1 MNHPYH
7 FKLHKTISALGVV
20 LVAMLLS
27 CTSCSRKNTTASM
40 SNIDSVTVEATLQ
53 ALAKAHPGTDL
64 ARAERSIPQLAALW
78 TADDGTP
85 EQFQSFCL
93 EHFVADT
100 AALWRM
106 AQTLQANLESLW
118 GCFNKISVDL
128 KLPLHVSGPEPT
140 ALDEMFGGFDPS
152 AHFDDDMFQ
161 QKIAFVVV
169 LNFPFYTL
177 DEKNSMGAQWS
188 RRQWAYARL
197 GDLFTSRVPASANQQ
212 LANQLA
218 AADNYIS
225 NYNIMMGQLLDDKG
239 NRLFPDMA
247 LITHWG
253 LRDELKTHYNEGDS
267 GLAKQRMIYQVMRR
281 IIDQSIPQCVINN
294 AQYSWNP
301 YSNTLVDAQGH
312 KQDNPDRE
320 PDTRYRYFLD
330 NFHAMQQVDRFNP
343 RYPTAIARAFDQD
356 MEVSY
361 DEIEQLFTSFLSA
374 PEVGEVAHFIEQCLG
389 RKLEP
394 FDIWYDGFKS
404 RSTINEDELTAKTQR
419 LYPDREA
426 FATKGMPSIL
436 RQLGFSAEKTAFICS
451 HVTVDPS
458 RGAGH
463 AWESNMRSDNA
474 RLRTRIGQNGMDY
487 KGYNIAVHEFGHNV
501 EQTVTLH
508 DVDNYIM
515 KGVPN
520 TAFTEALAF
529 VFQSRDLQLLG
540 YKDSNPDK
548 EAMETLDIFWG
559 CYEIMGVSLVDMYSW
574 RWLYDHPDATVQ
586 QLKEQVIAIAQQVWN
601 KYFAPY
607 LGEENSTIL
616 AIYSH
621 MIDSPLYLPNYPY
634 GHIIQFQLEQ
644 QLRGKNIAD
653 EIMRIYPAGRLTP
666 QHWMRHA
673 VGSEVSTKPLLTA
686 AAQALGKVK

>member
-1 MNHPYH
+1 MRRCLYI
-7 FKLHKTISALGVV
+7 LLAGLLASA
-20 LVAMLLS
+20 
-27 CTSCSRKNTTASM
+27 CSHGPSNTETAM
-40 SNIDSVTVEATLQ
+40 SNIDQVTIQTTIDAMQQRYGDAASQRFLRSVPQ
-53 ALAKAHPGTDL
+53 A
-64 ARAERSIPQLAALW
+64 AALW
-78 TADDGTP
+78 TSQDGTP
-85 EQFQSFCL
+85 EEFQQFCL
-93 EHFVADT
+93 DHFVADSASL
-100 AALWRM
+100 AAM
-106 AQTLQANLESLW
+106 AQQLQANLESLW

-128 KLPLHVSGPEPT
+128 KLPLHVVGPEPT

-152 AHFDDDMFQ
+152 AHFDDDMYQ

-169 LNFPFYTL
+169 LNFPFYSL
-177 DEKNSMGAQWS
+177 DEKDSLGPQWS
-188 RRQWAYARL
+188 RQQWAYARL
-197 GDLFTSRVPASANQQ
+197 GDLFTSRVPAECNQH

-225 NYNIMMGQLLDDKG
+225 NYNIMMGHLRDDNGKA
-239 NRLFPDMA
+239 LFPDMA

-267 GLAKQRMIYQVMRR
+267 GLMKQRMIYQVMRR

-294 AQYSWNP
+294 DQYEWYP
-301 YSNTLVDAQGH
+301 YANKVMQQG
-312 KQDNPDRE
+312 KEVKLESE
-320 PDTRYRYFLD
+320 PDTRYQYFLD
-330 NFHAMQQVDRFNP
+330 NFHAMQQVDRYNP
-343 RYPTAIARAFDQD
+343 MYPTAIARAFEQD

-361 DEIEQLFTSFLSA
+361 EEIEQLFTTFCSS
-374 PEVGEVAHFIEQCLG
+374 PMVAQVAKLIEQRLG

-419 LYPDREA
+419 LYPDRQA

-436 RQLGFSAEKTAFICS
+436 CQLGFSKEKADFICS

-474 RLRTRIGQNGMDY
+474 RLRTRIGENGMDY

-501 EQTVTLH
+501 EQTITLH

-529 VFQSRDLQLLG
+529 VFQTRDLDFLG
-540 YKDSNPDK
+540 YKDNQADK
-548 EAMETLDIFWG
+548 DALMTLDIFWG

-574 RWLYDHPDATVQ
+574 HWLYAHPNASVAE
-586 QLKEQVIAIAQQVWN
+586 LKEQVTAIAQQVWN
-601 KYFAPY
+601 KYYAPI
-607 LGEENSTIL
+607 LGEKDSPIL

-634 GHIIQFQLEQ
+634 GHIIEFQLEQ
-644 QLRGKNIAD
+644 QLKGKVVAD
-653 EIMRIYPAGRLTP
+653 EIQRIYPVGRLTP
-666 QHWMRHA
+666 QNWMRHA
-673 VGSEVSTKPLLTA
+673 VGSEVSTQPLLEA
-686 AAQALGKVK
+686 AAEALKELK

>member
-1 MNHPYH
+1 
-7 FKLHKTISALGVV
+7 
-20 LVAMLLS
+20 
-27 CTSCSRKNTTASM
+27 
-40 SNIDSVTVEATLQ
+40 
-53 ALAKAHPGTDL
+53 
-64 ARAERSIPQLAALW
+64 
-78 TADDGTP
+78 
-85 EQFQSFCL
+85 
-93 EHFVADT
+93 
-100 AALWRM
+100 
-106 AQTLQANLESLW
+106 
-118 GCFNKISVDL
+118 
-128 KLPLHVSGPEPT
+128 
-140 ALDEMFGGFDPS
+140 
-152 AHFDDDMFQ
+152 
-161 QKIAFVVV
+161 
-169 LNFPFYTL
+169 
-177 DEKNSMGAQWS
+177 
-188 RRQWAYARL
+188 
-197 GDLFTSRVPASANQQ
+197 
-212 LANQLA
+212 
-218 AADNYIS
+218 
-225 NYNIMMGQLLDDKG
+225 MMGQLLDDKG

-267 GLAKQRMIYQVMRR
+267 GLVKQRMIYQVMRR

-320 PDTRYRYFLD
+320 PDTRYQYFLD

-374 PEVGEVAHFIEQCLG
+374 PEVGEVAHFIEQRLG

-419 LYPDREA
+419 LYPNREA
-426 FATKGMPSIL
+426 FATQGMPSIL
-436 RQLGFSAEKTAFICS
+436 RQLGFSKEKTDFICS

-474 RLRTRIGQNGMDY
+474 RLRTRIGENGMDY

-501 EQTVTLH
+501 EQTITLH

-529 VFQSRDLQLLG
+529 VFQTRDLQLLG

-559 CYEIMGVSLVDMYSW
+559 CYEIMGVALVDMYSW
-574 RWLYDHPDATVQ
+574 HWLYEHPDATVQ
-586 QLKEQVIAIAQQVWN
+586 QLSMRVSQLPQSEVTQETYQLIMPEDIKEQ
-601 KYFAPY
+601 
-607 LGEENSTIL
+607 
-616 AIYSH
+616 
-621 MIDSPLYLPNYPY
+621 
-634 GHIIQFQLEQ
+634 
-644 QLRGKNIAD
+644 
-653 EIMRIYPAGRLTP
+653 
-666 QHWMRHA
+666 
-673 VGSEVSTKPLLTA
+673 
-686 AAQALGKVK
+686 

>member
-1 MNHPYH
+1 MRRC
-7 FKLHKTISALGVV
+7 LSILLLG
-20 LVAMLLS
+20 LLL
-27 CTSCSRKNTTASM
+27 CTTSCVNKNNDTTM
-40 SNIDSVTVEATLQ
+40 SNIDQTNVQSTIAALQDKYGDASLERMQRSV
-53 ALAKAHPGTDL
+53 
-64 ARAERSIPQLAALW
+64 PQVASLW
-78 TADDGTP
+78 TAQDGTP
-85 EQFQSFCL
+85 EEFQQFCL
-93 EHFVADT
+93 DHFVADS
-100 AALWRM
+100 AHLVRM
-106 AQTLQANLESLW
+106 ANIIQANLESLW

-128 KLPLHVSGPEPT
+128 KLPLHVAGPEPT
-140 ALDEMFGGFDPS
+140 ELDELFGGFDPS
-152 AHFDDDMFQ
+152 AHFGDDMFQ
-161 QKIAFVVV
+161 QKIAFIVV

-177 DEKNSMGAQWS
+177 DEKNELGKTWS
-188 RRQWAYARL
+188 RQQWAYARL
-197 GDLFTSRVPASANQQ
+197 GDLFTSRVPAECNQL

-225 NYNIMMGQLLDDKG
+225 NYNIMMGHLRDDNG
-239 NRLFPDMA
+239 NALFPDMA

-253 LRDELKTHYNEGDS
+253 LRDELKTHYNEGGS

-294 AQYSWNP
+294 DQYEWQP
-301 YSNTLVDAQGH
+301 YANRVMQQG
-312 KQDNPDRE
+312 KEVKADPE
-320 PDTRYRYFLD
+320 PDTRYQYFLD
-330 NFHAMQQVDRFNP
+330 NFHAMQQVDRYNP
-343 RYPTAIARAFDQD
+343 MYPTAIARAFNRD

-361 DEIEQLFTSFLSA
+361 DEIEQLFTTFCSS
-374 PEVGEVAHFIEQCLG
+374 PVVAQVAKLIESRLG

-419 LYPDREA
+419 LYPNREA
-426 FATKGMPSIL
+426 FATQGMPSIL
-436 RQLGFSAEKTAFICS
+436 RQLGFSKEKTDFICS

-474 RLRTRIGQNGMDY
+474 RLRTRIGENGMDY

-501 EQTVTLH
+501 EQTITLH

-529 VFQSRDLQLLG
+529 VFQTRDLQLLG

-559 CYEIMGVSLVDMYSW
+559 CYEIMGVALVDMYSW
-574 RWLYDHPDATVQ
+574 HWLYEHPDATVKE
-586 QLKEQVIAIAQQVWN
+586 LKAQVIAIAQEVWN
-601 KYFAPY
+601 KYYAPL
-607 LGEENSTIL
+607 LGEQDSPIL

-644 QLRGKNIAD
+644 QLKGKVVAD
-653 EIMRIYPAGRLTP
+653 EIQRIYPVGRLTP
-666 QHWMRHA
+666 QNWMRHA
-673 VGSEVSTKPLLTA
+673 VGSEVSTQPLLTA
-686 AAQALGKVK
+686 AAEALKELK

>member
-27 CTSCSRKNTTASM
+27 CTSCSRKNTTSSM
-40 SNIDSVTVEATLQ
+40 SNIDSVTVDATLQ

-64 ARAERSIPQLAALW
+64 ARAERSVPQLAALW
-78 TADDGTP
+78 TAEDGTP
-85 EQFQSFCL
+85 EQFQTFCL
-93 EHFVADT
+93 EHFVVDT

-128 KLPLHVSGPEPT
+128 KLPLHVVGSEPT

-267 GLAKQRMIYQVMRR
+267 GLVKQRMIYQVMRR

-320 PDTRYRYFLD
+320 PDTRYQYFLD

-374 PEVGEVAHFIEQCLG
+374 PEVGEVAHFIEQRLG

-436 RQLGFSAEKTAFICS
+436 KQLGFTADKTQFICS

-529 VFQSRDLQLLG
+529 VFQSRDLDFLG
-540 YKDSNPDK
+540 YKNNDNAK
-548 EAMETLDIFWG
+548 ESLETLDIFWG

-586 QLKEQVIAIAQQVWN
+586 QLKEQVIAI
-601 KYFAPY
+601 
-607 LGEENSTIL
+607 
-616 AIYSH
+616 
-621 MIDSPLYLPNYPY
+621 PY

-673 VGSEVSTKPLLTA
+673 VGSEVSTEPLLAA
-686 AAQALGKVK
+686 AAQALGEVK

>member
-1 MNHPYH
+1 MR
-7 FKLHKTISALGVV
+7 KCLSI
-20 LVAMLLS
+20 LLTGLLL
-27 CTSCSRKNTTASM
+27 CATSCVKKNNDTAM
-40 SNIDSVTVEATLQ
+40 SNIDETTVQATIKALQEKWGDASLERFQRSV
-53 ALAKAHPGTDL
+53 
-64 ARAERSIPQLAALW
+64 PQVASLW
-78 TADDGTP
+78 TAQDGTP
-85 EQFQSFCL
+85 EEFKAFCL
-93 EHFVADT
+93 DHFVADT
-100 AALWRM
+100 ADLARM
-106 AQTLQANLESLW
+106 AGTLQANLESLW

-128 KLPLHVSGPEPT
+128 KLPLHVTGPEPT
-140 ALDEMFGGFDPS
+140 ELDELFGGFDPS

-161 QKIAFVVV
+161 QKIAFIVV

-177 DEKNSMGAQWS
+177 DEKNELGKTWS
-188 RRQWAYARL
+188 RQQWAYARL
-197 GDLFTSRVPASANQQ
+197 GDLFTSRVPAECNQL

-225 NYNIMMGQLLDDKG
+225 NYNIMMGRLRDDNG
-239 NRLFPDMA
+239 NALFPDMA

-281 IIDQSIPQCVINN
+281 IIDQSLPQCVINN
-294 AQYSWNP
+294 DQYEWYP
-301 YSNTLVDAQGH
+301 YANKVMQQG
-312 KQDNPDRE
+312 KEVKADPE
-320 PDTRYRYFLD
+320 PDTRYEYFLG
-330 NFHAMQQVDRFNP
+330 NFHAMQQVDRYNP
-343 RYPTAIARAFDQD
+343 MYPTAIQRAFNED

-361 DEIEQLFTSFLSA
+361 EEIEQLFTTFCSS
-374 PEVGEVAHFIEQCLG
+374 PEVAQVGKLIESRLG

-419 LYPDREA
+419 LYPDKQA
-426 FATKGMPSIL
+426 FATQGMPSIL
-436 RQLGFSAEKTAFICS
+436 RQLGFSKEKTDFICS

-474 RLRTRIGQNGMDY
+474 RLRTRIGENGMDY

-529 VFQSRDLQLLG
+529 VFQTRDLQLLG

-559 CYEIMGVSLVDMYSW
+559 CYEIMGVALVDMYSW
-574 RWLYDHPDATVQ
+574 HWLYEHPDATVQ
-586 QLKEQVIAIAQQVWN
+586 QLKAQVIAIAQEVWN
-601 KYFAPY
+601 QYFAPV
-607 LGEENSTIL
+607 LGEKDSPIL

-644 QLRGKNIAD
+644 QLKGKVVAD
-653 EIMRIYPAGRLTP
+653 EIQRIYPAGRLTP
-666 QHWMRHA
+666 QNWMRHA
-673 VGSEVSTKPLLTA
+673 VGSEVSTQPLLTA
-686 AAQALGKVK
+686 AAEALKELK

>member
-1 MNHPYH
+1 MRRC
-7 FKLHKTISALGVV
+7 LSI
-20 LVAMLLS
+20 LLS
-27 CTSCSRKNTTASM
+27 GLLLCATSCVNKNNDTTM
-40 SNIDSVTVEATLQ
+40 SNIDETIVQSTIAALQDKYGDASLERFQRSV
-53 ALAKAHPGTDL
+53 
-64 ARAERSIPQLAALW
+64 PQVASLW
-78 TADDGTP
+78 TAQDGTS
-85 EQFQSFCL
+85 EEFKAFCL
-93 EHFVADT
+93 DHFVADS
-100 AALWRM
+100 ADLVRM
-106 AQTLQANLESLW
+106 ANTLQANLESLW

-128 KLPLHVSGPEPT
+128 KLPLHVTGPEPT
-140 ALDEMFGGFDPS
+140 ELDELFGGFDPS
-152 AHFDDDMFQ
+152 AHFDDDMFE
-161 QKIAFVVV
+161 QKIAFITV

-177 DEKNSMGAQWS
+177 DEKNELGKAWS
-188 RRQWAYARL
+188 RQQWAYARL
-197 GDLFTSRVPASANQQ
+197 GDLFTSRVPAECNQQ

-225 NYNIMMGQLLDDKG
+225 NYNIMMGHLRDDNG
-239 NRLFPDMA
+239 NALFPDMA

-294 AQYSWNP
+294 DQYEWQP
-301 YSNTLVDAQGH
+301 YANKVMQQG
-312 KQDNPDRE
+312 KEVKFESE
-320 PDTRYRYFLD
+320 PDTRYQYFLD
-330 NFHAMQQVDRFNP
+330 NFHAMQQVDRYNP
-343 RYPTAIARAFDQD
+343 MYPTAIQRAFNAD

-361 DEIEQLFTSFLSA
+361 EEIEQLFTTFCSS
-374 PEVGEVAHFIEQCLG
+374 PVVAQVAKLIESRLG

-419 LYPDREA
+419 LYPNREA
-426 FATKGMPSIL
+426 FATQGMPSIL
-436 RQLGFSAEKTAFICS
+436 RQLGFSKEKADFICS

-474 RLRTRIGQNGMDY
+474 RLRTRIGENGMDY

-501 EQTVTLH
+501 EQTITLH

-529 VFQSRDLQLLG
+529 VFQTRDLQLLG

-559 CYEIMGVSLVDMYSW
+559 CYEIMGVALVDMYSW
-574 RWLYDHPDATVQ
+574 HWLYEHPDATVQ
-586 QLKEQVIAIAQQVWN
+586 QLKQQVIAIAQEVWN
-601 KYFAPY
+601 KYYAPL
-607 LGEENSTIL
+607 LGEQDSPIL

-644 QLRGKNIAD
+644 QLKGKVVAD
-653 EIMRIYPAGRLTP
+653 EIQRIYPVGRLTP
-666 QHWMRHA
+666 QNWMRHA
-673 VGSEVSTKPLLTA
+673 VGREVSTQPLLEA
-686 AAQALGKVK
+686 AAEALKELK

>member
-1 MNHPYH
+1 MHHNRH
-7 FKLHKTISALGVV
+7 FKTRKTISVSGVV
-20 LVAMLLS
+20 LAVVLLL
-27 CTSCSRKNTTASM
+27 CTSCGRKNTNTSM
-40 SNIDSVTVEATLQ
+40 NIIDEATIGATLH
-53 ALAKAHPGTDL
+53 ALSKAYPDADL
-64 ARAERSIPQLAALW
+64 SRADRSLPQVAALW
-78 TADDGTP
+78 TPDDGTP
-85 EQFQSFCL
+85 DDFKAFCL
-93 EHFVADT
+93 EHYVADSV
-100 AALWRM
+100 ALWAM

-128 KLPLHVSGPEPT
+128 KLPLHVTGPEPT
-140 ALDEMFGGFDPS
+140 PLDEMFGGFDPS
-152 AHFDDDMFQ
+152 AHFDEDMFQ
-161 QKIAFVVV
+161 QKIAFAVI

-177 DEKNSMGAQWS
+177 KEKNELGHEWS
-188 RRQWAYARL
+188 RQEWACVRL
-197 GDLFTSRVPASANQQ
+197 GDLFTSRVPALANQQ
-212 LANQLA
+212 LANRLA

-239 NRLFPDMA
+239 NRLFPPMA

-253 LRDELKTHYNEGDS
+253 LRDELKSHYNEADS
-267 GLAKQRMIYQVMRR
+267 GLAKQRMIYQVMCR

-294 AQYSWNP
+294 SQYNWNP
-301 YSNTLVDAQGH
+301 YTNDVIDNQNHKVDKPA
-312 KQDNPDRE
+312 PE
-320 PDTRYRYFLD
+320 PDTRYQYFLD

-343 RYPTAIARAFDQD
+343 MYPTAIARAFDQD

-361 DEIEQLFTSFLSA
+361 DEIEKLFTSFLSA
-374 PEVGEVAHFIEQCLG
+374 PEVAQVAKFIEQRLG

-404 RSTINEDELTAKTQR
+404 RSTINEDELSAKTR
-419 LYPDREA
+419 SLYPDKEA
-426 FATKGMPSIL
+426 FASKGMPSIL
-436 RQLGFSAEKTAFICS
+436 RQLGFAPDKIQFICS
-451 HVTVDPS
+451 HITVDPS

-474 RLRTRIGQNGMDY
+474 RLRTRIGENGMDY

-529 VFQSRDLQLLG
+529 VFQSRDLDFLG
-540 YKDSNPDK
+540 YKNSSNTK
-548 EAMETLDIFWG
+548 ENLETLDIFWG
-559 CYEIMGVSLVDMYSW
+559 CYEIMGVSLVDMYTW
-574 RWLYDHPDATVQ
+574 HWLYDHPEATVQ
-586 QLKEQVIAIAQQVWN
+586 ELKAQVIAIARQVWN
-601 KYFAPY
+601 KYYAPI

-644 QLRGKNIAD
+644 QLKGRKIAD
-653 EIMRIYPAGRLTP
+653 EIMRIYPVGRLTP

-673 VGSEVSTKPLLTA
+673 VGSEVSTKPLLAA
-686 AAQALGKVK
+686 AAQALGELK

>member
-27 CTSCSRKNTTASM
+27 CTSCSRKNTTSSM
-40 SNIDSVTVEATLQ
+40 SNIDSVTVDATLQ

-78 TADDGTP
+78 TAEDGTP

-128 KLPLHVSGPEPT
+128 KLPLHVVGPEPT

-267 GLAKQRMIYQVMRR
+267 GLVKQRMIYQVMRR

-294 AQYSWNP
+294 DQYDP
-301 YSNTLVDAQGH
+301 
-312 KQDNPDRE
+312 
-320 PDTRYRYFLD
+320 
-330 NFHAMQQVDRFNP
+330 M
-343 RYPTAIARAFDQD
+343 PT
-356 MEVSY
+356 
-361 DEIEQLFTSFLSA
+361 
-374 PEVGEVAHFIEQCLG
+374 P
-389 RKLEP
+389 
-394 FDIWYDGFKS
+394 
-404 RSTINEDELTAKTQR
+404 
-419 LYPDREA
+419 
-426 FATKGMPSIL
+426 
-436 RQLGFSAEKTAFICS
+436 
-451 HVTVDPS
+451 
-458 RGAGH
+458 
-463 AWESNMRSDNA
+463 
-474 RLRTRIGQNGMDY
+474 
-487 KGYNIAVHEFGHNV
+487 
-501 EQTVTLH
+501 
-508 DVDNYIM
+508 
-515 KGVPN
+515 
-520 TAFTEALAF
+520 
-529 VFQSRDLQLLG
+529 
-540 YKDSNPDK
+540 
-548 EAMETLDIFWG
+548 
-559 CYEIMGVSLVDMYSW
+559 
-574 RWLYDHPDATVQ
+574 
-586 QLKEQVIAIAQQVWN
+586 
-601 KYFAPY
+601 
-607 LGEENSTIL
+607 
-616 AIYSH
+616 
-621 MIDSPLYLPNYPY
+621 
-634 GHIIQFQLEQ
+634 
-644 QLRGKNIAD
+644 
-653 EIMRIYPAGRLTP
+653 
-666 QHWMRHA
+666 
-673 VGSEVSTKPLLTA
+673 
-686 AAQALGKVK
+686 

>member
-1 MNHPYH
+1 MKR
-7 FKLHKTISALGVV
+7 FLSILLTGL
-20 LVAMLLS
+20 LVCA
-27 CTSCSRKNTTASM
+27 TSCVKKNNDTTM
-40 SNIDSVTVEATLQ
+40 SNIDETMVQSTIAALQDKYGDASLERMQRSV
-53 ALAKAHPGTDL
+53 
-64 ARAERSIPQLAALW
+64 PQVASLW
-78 TADDGTP
+78 TAQDGTP
-85 EQFQSFCL
+85 EEFQQFCL
-93 EHFVADT
+93 DHFVADST
-100 AALWRM
+100 DLVRM
-106 AQTLQANLESLW
+106 ANTLQANLESLW

-128 KLPLHVSGPEPT
+128 KLPLHVTGPEPT
-140 ALDEMFGGFDPS
+140 ELDELFGGFDPS
-152 AHFDDDMFQ
+152 AHFGDDMFE
-161 QKIAFVVV
+161 QKIAFITV

-177 DEKNSMGAQWS
+177 DEKNELGKTWS
-188 RRQWAYARL
+188 RQQWAYARL
-197 GDLFTSRVPASANQQ
+197 GDLFTSRVPAECNQQ

-225 NYNIMMGQLLDDKG
+225 NYNIMMGHLRDDDG
-239 NRLFPDMA
+239 NALFPDMA

-253 LRDELKTHYNEGDS
+253 LRDELKTHYNEGEA
-267 GLAKQRMIYQVMRR
+267 GLTKQRMIYQVMRR

-294 AQYSWNP
+294 DQYEWQP
-301 YSNTLVDAQGH
+301 YANKVMQQG
-312 KQDNPDRE
+312 KEVKFESE
-320 PDTRYRYFLD
+320 PDTRYQYFLD
-330 NFHAMQQVDRFNP
+330 NFHAMQQVDRYNP
-343 RYPTAIARAFDQD
+343 MYPTAIARAFNRD

-361 DEIEQLFTSFLSA
+361 DEIEQLFTTFCSS
-374 PEVGEVAHFIEQCLG
+374 PVVAQVAKLIESRLG

-404 RSTINEDELTAKTQR
+404 RSTINEDELTARTQR
-419 LYPDREA
+419 LYPNREA
-426 FATKGMPSIL
+426 FATQGMPSIL
-436 RQLGFSAEKTAFICS
+436 RQLGFSKEKTDFICS

-474 RLRTRIGQNGMDY
+474 RLRTRIGENGMDY

-501 EQTVTLH
+501 EQTITLH

-529 VFQSRDLQLLG
+529 VFQTRDLQLLG

-559 CYEIMGVSLVDMYSW
+559 CYEIMGVALVDMYSW
-574 RWLYDHPDATVQ
+574 HWLYEHPDATVQ
-586 QLKEQVIAIAQQVWN
+586 QLKAQVITIAQEVWN
-601 KYFAPY
+601 KYYAPL
-607 LGEENSTIL
+607 LGEENSPIL

-644 QLRGKNIAD
+644 QLKGKVVAD
-653 EIMRIYPAGRLTP
+653 EIQRIYPVGRLTP
-666 QHWMRHA
+666 QNWMRHA
-673 VGSEVSTKPLLTA
+673 VGSEVSTQPLLTA
-686 AAQALGKVK
+686 AAEAIEKLK

>member
-1 MNHPYH
+1 MYLCN
-7 FKLHKTISALGVV
+7 FKSKELICMRKCLSI
-20 LVAMLLS
+20 LLTGLLL
-27 CTSCSRKNTTASM
+27 CATSCVKKNNDTAM
-40 SNIDSVTVEATLQ
+40 SNIDETTVQATIKALQEKWGDASLERFQRSV
-53 ALAKAHPGTDL
+53 
-64 ARAERSIPQLAALW
+64 PQVASLW
-78 TADDGTP
+78 TAQDGTP
-85 EQFQSFCL
+85 EEFKAFCL
-93 EHFVADT
+93 DHFVADT
-100 AALWRM
+100 ADLARM
-106 AQTLQANLESLW
+106 ASTLQANLESLW

-128 KLPLHVSGPEPT
+128 KLPLHVTGPEPT
-140 ALDEMFGGFDPS
+140 ELDELFGGFDPS

-161 QKIAFVVV
+161 QKIAFIVV

-177 DEKNSMGAQWS
+177 DEKNELGKTWS
-188 RRQWAYARL
+188 RQQWAYARL
-197 GDLFTSRVPASANQQ
+197 GDLFTSRVPAECNQI

-225 NYNIMMGQLLDDKG
+225 NYNIMMGRLRDEQG
-239 NRLFPDMA
+239 NALFPDMA

-294 AQYSWNP
+294 DQYEWYP
-301 YSNTLVDAQGH
+301 YANKVMQQGKEVSFDA
-312 KQDNPDRE
+312 E
-320 PDTRYRYFLD
+320 PDTRYQYFLD
-330 NFHAMQQVDRFNP
+330 NFHAMQQVDRYNP
-343 RYPTAIARAFDQD
+343 MYPTAIQRAFNED

-361 DEIEQLFTSFLSA
+361 EEIEQLFTTFCSS
-374 PEVGEVAHFIEQCLG
+374 PVVAQVAKLIEQRLG

-419 LYPDREA
+419 LYPDKQA
-426 FATKGMPSIL
+426 FATQGMPSIL
-436 RQLGFSAEKTAFICS
+436 RQLGFSKEKTDFICS

-474 RLRTRIGQNGMDY
+474 RLRTRIGENGMDY

-529 VFQSRDLQLLG
+529 VFQTRDLQLLG

-559 CYEIMGVSLVDMYSW
+559 CYEIMGVALVDMYSW
-574 RWLYDHPDATVQ
+574 HWLYEHPDATVQ
-586 QLKEQVIAIAQQVWN
+586 QLKAQVIAIAQEVWN
-601 KYFAPY
+601 QYFAPV
-607 LGEENSTIL
+607 LGEQDSPIL

-644 QLRGKNIAD
+644 QLKGKVVAD
-653 EIMRIYPAGRLTP
+653 EIQRIYPVGRLTP
-666 QHWMRHA
+666 QNWMRHA
-673 VGSEVSTKPLLTA
+673 VGSEVSTQPLLEA
-686 AAQALGKVK
+686 AAQALKELK

>member
-1 MNHPYH
+1 MRRC
-7 FKLHKTISALGVV
+7 LSI
-20 LVAMLLS
+20 LLTGLLL
-27 CTSCSRKNTTASM
+27 CATSCVNKNNDTTM
-40 SNIDSVTVEATLQ
+40 SNIDETIVQSTIAALQDKYGAASLERFQRSV
-53 ALAKAHPGTDL
+53 
-64 ARAERSIPQLAALW
+64 PQVASLW
-78 TADDGTP
+78 TAQDGTS
-85 EQFQSFCL
+85 EEFKAFCL
-93 EHFVADT
+93 DHFVADS
-100 AALWRM
+100 ADLVRM
-106 AQTLQANLESLW
+106 ANTLQANLESLW

-128 KLPLHVSGPEPT
+128 KLPLHVTGPEPT
-140 ALDEMFGGFDPS
+140 ELDELFGGFDPS
-152 AHFDDDMFQ
+152 AHFDDDMFE
-161 QKIAFVVV
+161 QKIAFITV

-177 DEKNSMGAQWS
+177 DEKNELGKTWS
-188 RRQWAYARL
+188 RQQWAYARL
-197 GDLFTSRVPASANQQ
+197 GDLFTSRVPAECNQL

-225 NYNIMMGQLLDDKG
+225 NYNIMMGHLRDDNG
-239 NRLFPDMA
+239 NALFPDMA

-294 AQYSWNP
+294 DQYEWQP
-301 YSNTLVDAQGH
+301 YANKVMQQG
-312 KQDNPDRE
+312 KEVKFESE
-320 PDTRYRYFLD
+320 PDTRYQYFLD
-330 NFHAMQQVDRFNP
+330 NFHAMQQVDRYNP
-343 RYPTAIARAFDQD
+343 MYPTAIQRAFNAD

-361 DEIEQLFTSFLSA
+361 EEIEQLFTTFCSS
-374 PEVGEVAHFIEQCLG
+374 PVVAQVAKLIESRLG

-419 LYPDREA
+419 LYPNREA
-426 FATKGMPSIL
+426 FATQGMPSIL
-436 RQLGFSAEKTAFICS
+436 RQLGFSKEKTDFICS

-474 RLRTRIGQNGMDY
+474 RLRTRIGENGMDY

-501 EQTVTLH
+501 EQTITLH

-529 VFQSRDLQLLG
+529 VFQTRDLQLLG

-559 CYEIMGVSLVDMYSW
+559 CYEIMGVALVDMYSW
-574 RWLYDHPDATVQ
+574 HWLYEHPDATVQ
-586 QLKEQVIAIAQQVWN
+586 QLKQQVIAIAQEVWN
-601 KYFAPY
+601 KYYAPL
-607 LGEENSTIL
+607 LGEENSPIL

-644 QLRGKNIAD
+644 QLKGKVVAD
-653 EIMRIYPAGRLTP
+653 EIQRIYPVGRLTP
-666 QHWMRHA
+666 QNWMRHA
-673 VGSEVSTKPLLTA
+673 VGSEVSTQPLLEA
-686 AAQALGKVK
+686 AAEALKELK